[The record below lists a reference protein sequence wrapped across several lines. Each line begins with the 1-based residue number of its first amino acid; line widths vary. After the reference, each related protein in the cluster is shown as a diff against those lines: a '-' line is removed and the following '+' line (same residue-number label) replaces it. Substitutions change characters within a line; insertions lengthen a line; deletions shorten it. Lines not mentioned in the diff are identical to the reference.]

1 MWRIIL
7 SSILILLFLIFLIP
21 IKIKI
26 KYDKQFCVVLKIL
39 FFRKYL
45 YDSEQTVNVKKFTAK
60 GIKKQIAR
68 DQTALEK
75 KEKPKE
81 TTKENN
87 IIETIKLLNDIIT
100 AIKDKFF
107 RYLRIEVASL
117 KVTVATDDAAK
128 TAITY
133 GVAVQL
139 IQYTVT
145 ILQNVT
151 NFTPKDSE
159 SIICNVDYLK
169 TKSEFSCNISFSLRV
184 WHILAVGLSAGIA
197 YIKNSKRQRRK
208 GGKNAGK

>member
-7 SSILILLFLIFLIP
+7 SSILILFFLIFIIP

-26 KYDKQFCVVLKIL
+26 KYDKQFSVVLKIL
-39 FFRKYL
+39 FFKKYL
-45 YDSEQTVNVKKFTAK
+45 YDSEQTVDVKKFTAK

-68 DQTALEK
+68 DQTALDK
-75 KEKPKE
+75 KEKQKE

-87 IIETIKLLNDIIT
+87 IIETIKLLNDIII

-145 ILQNVT
+145 ILQNIT

-159 SIICNVDYLK
+159 SIVCDVDYLK
-169 TKSEFSCNISFSLRV
+169 TKSEFSCNMSFSLRV

-197 YIKNSKRQRRK
+197 YIKNTKRQRRK